1 MKVLV
6 AVDDS
11 RGSHRALSWV
21 LDHLFFP
28 AATGDGGEEE
38 EQVPRPDH
46 EAAAPE
52 LVLVHAMEPLH
63 HVMFPVGPGSA
74 VYGAASMMEAV
85 RAAQAENA
93 RNLLGR
99 ARLVCERRGV
109 AAATVAVEGEPREAL
124 CRAAEDAGAG
134 LLVVGSRGLGAI
146 KRAFLGSVSDYCA
159 HRASCP
165 IMVVKPPPDAGD
177 EDDGGHRTSN

>member
-11 RGSHRALSWV
+11 PGSHHALAWV

-28 AATGDGGEEE
+28 ASAAGD
-38 EQVPRPDH
+38 EQQPQPRPDH
-46 EAAAPE
+46 E
-52 LVLVHAMEPLH
+52 LVLVHAVEPLH

-74 VYGAASMMEAV
+74 VYGATSMMEAV
-85 RAAQAENA
+85 RAAQAETA
-93 RNLLGR
+93 RNVVGR
-99 ARLVCERRGV
+99 ARLVCERQGV
-109 AAATVAVEGEPREAL
+109 TTAKTVVVVGEAREAL
-124 CRAAEDAGAG
+124 CRAADDAGAD

-165 IMVVKPPPDAGD
+165 IMVVKPPPDEEGH
-177 EDDGGHRTSN
+177 DGQRTSSY